1 LQEETLNGAKKVR
14 TFIALE
20 ISDEAREELARIEDK
35 LKEAEADVKW
45 IKPESIHLTL
55 KFLGY
60 ITEEKVPSIAKRL
73 KDITSG
79 TLPFNV
85 VLSEIG
91 VFPKWRYARVLW
103 IGVEEGKEKVKTLA
117 GMIEEAMEEEGFEKE
132 KREFKSHIT
141 IGRIRT
147 SKKLEKLEKEAGKIK
162 VNPAVSN
169 ITKVVLFKSDLT
181 PKGAIYTPL
190 AVADFGSSK

>member
-1 LQEETLNGAKKVR
+1 MSTEAESKKIR
-14 TFIALE
+14 SFIALE

-35 LKEAEADVKW
+35 LKEAGADVKW
-45 IKPESIHLTL
+45 IRPESIHLTL

-60 ITEEKVPSIAKRL
+60 ITEEKVASITKRL
-73 KDITSG
+73 GRIASG
-79 TLPFNV
+79 ASPFDA

-103 IGVEEGKEKVKTLA
+103 IGIEEGKEKVKALA
-117 GMIEEAMEEEGFEKE
+117 GMVEEAMEEEGFEKE
-132 KREFKSHIT
+132 KRSFKSHIT

-162 VNPAVSN
+162 VNPAVSH

-181 PKGAIYTPL
+181 PRGAIYTPL
-190 AVADFGSSK
+190 ATADFGSSK